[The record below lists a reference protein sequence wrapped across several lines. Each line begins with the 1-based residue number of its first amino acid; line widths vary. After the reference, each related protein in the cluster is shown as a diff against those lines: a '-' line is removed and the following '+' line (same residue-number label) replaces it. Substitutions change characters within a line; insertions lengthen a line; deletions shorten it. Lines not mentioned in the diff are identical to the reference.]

1 MVYDAIVL
9 RSKSRECK
17 NMPSNKYVL
26 ITDLDN
32 TLFDWVDLWVNCFS
46 AMLESIV
53 EINGIPKEQLVPEIA
68 AVHQNMDRRNIPF

>member
-46 AMLESIV
+46 SMLNSHCCPVNKRIDSI
-53 EINGIPKEQLVPEIA
+53 G
-68 AVHQNMDRRNIPF
+68 